1 MSRKV
6 CVQFEVRNM
15 LIMKDTLKQ
24 MGINF
29 NEMSEERLE
38 IQRSYHPIAIDSK
51 TGEISYDEMHASD
64 VNRIKQEYTV
74 NFYKDKCIREGNQL
88 KEERKTSGEIVL
100 HITHS

>member
-6 CVQFEVRNM
+6 CVQFEVRDM
-15 LIMKDTLKQ
+15 LIMKDTLAQ
-24 MGINF
+24 MGIKF
-29 NEMSEERLE
+29 NEIDQERIE
-38 IQRSYHPIAIDSK
+38 IQRSYHPIAINSK
-51 TGEISYDEMHASD
+51 TGEISYDEMHGSD

-88 KEERKTSGEIVL
+88 KEERKANGEIVL

>member
-6 CVQFEVRNM
+6 CVNFEVRNI

-24 MGINF
+24 MGINY
-29 NEMSEERLE
+29 NDISEERIE
-38 IQRSYHPIAIDSK
+38 IHRNYHPIAIDSK
-51 TGEISYDEMHASD
+51 TGEISYDEMNASD

-74 NFYKDKCIREGNQL
+74 NFYKDKCLREGNNLVQ
-88 KEERKTSGEIVL
+88 ERKANGEIVL